1 MHDNLDLILT
11 LTGGMTTALVFGFI
25 TTRLGLSPLVGYL
38 LAGLIVGPH
47 TPGFVADESLAA
59 QMAEIGVILLMFG
72 VGLQFHLK
80 ELLAVKRVAIPGA
93 LAQIAVATALGAWVG
108 HEFGWSVTSGLIFGV
123 AISVASTVVLI
134 RVLSDN
140 NVLHTQSGHVAV
152 GWLVVEDIF
161 TVLALVLLPAI
172 VGGNAGAHGAAAAG
186 AAADAATAA
195 SHAVAAGAGSTILMA
210 VLIASAKLA
219 AMIAFTLIVGQR
231 VIPRLLTYVA
241 MSGSRELFTLTV
253 LVIALGISVGAA
265 KLFGASMALGAFLAG
280 MVVGQSDFSNRA
292 ASEALPFRDAF
303 AVVFFVSVGMLLNP
317 WELREEM
324 WMVLATLGV
333 ILVGKPLVALLVVR
347 MLRFPFSVGIA
358 VAVALAQ
365 IGEFSFILAALGRE
379 LGVLPAQAVNVL
391 VTAAVISITLN
402 PLLYKLVAPMTRWV
416 IDRPALARLLHAGP
430 SSELAQ
436 AGHVEEHVDAAH
448 RAIIVGFGPVGQ
460 SLAQIL
466 RENGISPT
474 IIELNVKTLELLR
487 QQKWRFV
494 YGDAASRDTL
504 LNAGIKEASA
514 LILSASSVQHSE
526 ATVRLAHE
534 LNPKIRVMARAT
546 YVREAPALVAA
557 GADVVF
563 SAEAE
568 VALAMTERLVRELG
582 ATPEQIDRERERVR
596 RTMSPEA
603 AA

>member
-1 MHDNLDLILT
+1 VD
-11 LTGGMTTALVFGFI
+11 A
-25 TTRLGLSPLVGYL
+25 
-38 LAGLIVGPH
+38 AGH
-47 TPGFVADESLAA
+47 
-59 QMAEIGVILLMFG
+59 
-72 VGLQFHLK
+72 
-80 ELLAVKRVAIPGA
+80 
-93 LAQIAVATALGAWVG
+93 AT
-108 HEFGWSVTSGLIFGV
+108 
-123 AISVASTVVLI
+123 
-134 RVLSDN
+134 
-140 NVLHTQSGHVAV
+140 
-152 GWLVVEDIF
+152 
-161 TVLALVLLPAI
+161 
-172 VGGNAGAHGAAAAG
+172 AAAASG
-186 AAADAATAA
+186 
-195 SHAVAAGAGSTILMA
+195 GAGSTILMA
-210 VLIASAKLA
+210 VLIASAKLV

-231 VIPRLLTYVA
+231 VIPRLLAYVA

-347 MLRFPFSVGIA
+347 LLRYPFSVGIA

-402 PLLYKLVAPMTRWV
+402 PLLYKLVAPTTSWV
-416 IDRPALARLLHAGP
+416 IARPALARLLHAGP

-436 AGHVEEHVDAAH
+436 AGHTEEDEHLDAAH

-546 YVREAPALVAA
+546 YVREAPALAAA